1 MDNFLIIQIYML
13 FFFMFAIHVYFLF
26 NKLFVKEKKVI
37 LNDSNILWILL
48 GLFIIT
54 IVFGLFYKE
63 FLLNSNLENTNIKD
77 SIANWG
83 AFGSYFGG
91 FVAPI
96 LTFITLI
103 ILIKQIN
110 VSQEANNLQIE
121 HLNRTRRIE
130 NLTERINYT
139 VNQANKKID
148 KVHSLDENIV
158 KIYIKNDKELKKKDL
173 SLKSFTNNY
182 NNKLTNVTLSDDSQF
197 PLEWQSII
205 TYINMYTSEY
215 GNDTEKKLDSFI
227 KIEFHNIL
235 VLINKTIAWCI
246 ELLNLDEYSYQFVKF
261 ALTNFTNTIEEAYKL
276 RKINKNKYE
285 IFYKLISI
293 HNNNEDS
300 IKENNLKKL
309 FAKELSRKYEK
320 NLSENDLSS
329 INFEILNTEESK
341 IGQFSIEIDGT
352 TYYRINGN
360 WLNGEEI
367 LKRRMGNNNIF

>member
-13 FFFMFAIHVYFLF
+13 FFLMFAIHVYFLF
-26 NKLFVKEKKVI
+26 NKLFVKERKIK
-37 LNDSNILWILL
+37 LNNSNILWILL

-54 IVFGLFYKE
+54 IVFGFFYNE
-63 FLLNSNLENTNIKD
+63 FLINDNLKNEKIKD

-103 ILIKQIN
+103 ILIKQI
-110 VSQEANNLQIE
+110 SATQEANNLQIE
-121 HLNRTRRIE
+121 HINKTRRIE

-139 VNQANKKID
+139 VNLANEKID

-158 KIYIKNDKELKKKDL
+158 KIYIKNDKELSKQSL
-173 SLKSFTNNY
+173 SLKSIINDY
-182 NNKLTNVTLSDDSQF
+182 NNKLTNVTLSDDSLF

-205 TYINMYTSEY
+205 TYINMYTNEY
-215 GNDTEKKLDSFI
+215 ENDAENRLDSFI
-227 KIEFHNIL
+227 KTEFHNIL

-246 ELLNLDEYSYQFVKF
+246 ELLNLDEHSYQFVKF
-261 ALTNFTNTIEEAYKL
+261 ALINFTYTIEEAYKL
-276 RKINKNKYE
+276 GKIDKNKYE

-300 IKENNLKKL
+300 ITENNLKKL
-309 FAKELSRKYEK
+309 FAKELSNKYDK
-320 NLSENDLSS
+320 NLAEKDLPNV
-329 INFEILNTEESK
+329 NFRILDTKELKVGEFSVEIE
-341 IGQFSIEIDGT
+341 GT
-352 TYYRINGN
+352 TYLRIDGSWINGIE
-360 WLNGEEI
+360 LLE
-367 LKRRMGNNNIF
+367 KRKVNKIS